1 MALRSFVHNEKIVHA
16 VVQMINR
23 YGKTAIVHSTG
34 KELLDRHIA
43 SKMTLGKAAVRGVF
57 PIQKYVAAVYQHQ
70 KALAG
75 YQARADDLQ
84 ASDDQS
90 VMQKY
95 LDALRRTL
103 EKADGPDKIF
113 THHITNKFGKDLM
126 FCANKQYMNKE
137 MPHVPDLEYLPEQIV
152 QIGTMTAKAD

>member
-1 MALRSFVHNEKIVHA
+1 MEDTPDLRGGGASYMALRSFLHNEKIVHA
-16 VVQMINR
+16 VVQMMNR

-90 VMQKY
+90 VM
-95 LDALRRTL
+95 
-103 EKADGPDKIF
+103 
-113 THHITNKFGKDLM
+113 
-126 FCANKQYMNKE
+126 
-137 MPHVPDLEYLPEQIV
+137 
-152 QIGTMTAKAD
+152 

>member
-1 MALRSFVHNEKIVHA
+1 MFFLRSEEIHLYAILLISRYNHDKIKEKLNDPIENWYPLFLLWKIPLICGGASYMALRSFVYNEKIDHA
-16 VVQMINR
+16 VVRMTNR

-34 KELLDRHIA
+34 KGSLNRHIA
-43 SKMTLGKAAVRGVF
+43 SKMTLGKAAVWGVF

-90 VMQKY
+90 VM
-95 LDALRRTL
+95 
-103 EKADGPDKIF
+103 
-113 THHITNKFGKDLM
+113 
-126 FCANKQYMNKE
+126 
-137 MPHVPDLEYLPEQIV
+137 
-152 QIGTMTAKAD
+152 

>member
-1 MALRSFVHNEKIVHA
+1 MALRSFVYNEKIDHA
-16 VVQMINR
+16 VVQMTNR

-34 KELLDRHIA
+34 KGLLNRHIA

-57 PIQKYVAAVYQHQ
+57 SIQKYVAAVYQHQ

-90 VMQKY
+90 V
-95 LDALRRTL
+95 T
-103 EKADGPDKIF
+103 
-113 THHITNKFGKDLM
+113 
-126 FCANKQYMNKE
+126 
-137 MPHVPDLEYLPEQIV
+137 
-152 QIGTMTAKAD
+152 